1 MAPRR
6 SAKAP
11 SRSSIRRATVPLS
24 AFCLLLLNTAEVNS
38 QDAEHFDVQHVIR
51 SIEYL
56 QDPSPEKLS
65 RVADTPA
72 MKHLKRHSDRTG
84 YYPLE
89 ASELDIAGE
98 MLQGQA
104 QHLDGVRTLLG
115 RVRRDHRGMDLCLSE
130 ASAYLPEDFSFTGKV
145 FFTFGYDIGV
155 AMDRNASLNLAH
167 PRFRKDPD
175 EVWYYDF
182 DTPGLVQVAQAELLE
197 WCGQLAFDGADGRR

>member
-1 MAPRR
+1 
-6 SAKAP
+6 
-11 SRSSIRRATVPLS
+11 
-24 AFCLLLLNTAEVNS
+24 
-38 QDAEHFDVQHVIR
+38 
-51 SIEYL
+51 
-56 QDPSPEKLS
+56 
-65 RVADTPA
+65 

-175 EVWYYDF
+175 EVWYYCIHEVHHTGVMHYHPMPRLGDV
-182 DTPGLVQVAQAELLE
+182 TTTSQLVELVRYLTFLE
-197 WCGQLAFDGADGRR
+197 GTAVYAAHDARRRGQFLASPLLWPWFLVGHAHQL